1 MIKPITIICAIYSN
15 ILNIMGKGNPISK
28 LFISRNIKSDLQHY
42 KRNITINLDYLDLS
56 SLN

>member
-1 MIKPITIICAIYSN
+1 MLSRIIRNNGVSRFVRGV
-15 ILNIMGKGNPISK
+15 MGKGNPISE
-28 LFISRNIKSDLQHY
+28 LLISRNIKSDLQHY

>member
-1 MIKPITIICAIYSN
+1 
-15 ILNIMGKGNPISK
+15 MGKGNPISE
-28 LFISRNIKSDLQHY
+28 LLISRNIKSDLQHY